1 MKNKMEEKT
10 TILQKINKNK
20 HNILVVVMIIAIIV
34 SFVIYKKY
42 LNVKTTYTVVNGYV
56 EKTTDTLGMII
67 KDETIVELNKK
78 EVAIPITE
86 QNKRVAKGGIVAIY
100 KNDKYDEYLKSVED
114 LDKTIQTL
122 IVDLPASY
130 SNDVS
135 SLDLQIAELS
145 KKARSETSYI
155 KMQEYKSKIDELA
168 YKKVIILG
176 ERSPEGS
183 KVRELIKQRE
193 EIEKNNMYLSTD
205 NILAPVSGIATY
217 KLDGLENLINF
228 ENILNLD
235 DTKIEDIFSKY
246 KSNNVSNFGIKIIDN
261 YNAYILVK
269 EKKGENDKYIQ
280 VDKNYTLKF
289 GEKDINDIT
298 AKLIKSVNGKDYNY
312 VIFKVEN
319 GIENLVDLRTIS
331 VEVVWKKVS
340 GMAVPKSAIKKNE
353 EKGYSYVTL
362 VYGTQYLDV
371 PIKIEIE
378 SDNTCIVENLTKEER
393 EQIGVSTSYI
403 LELYDKLVIE

>member
-1 MKNKMEEKT
+1 MKNKMEEKV
-10 TILQKINKNK
+10 TIIQKINKNR

-34 SFVIYKKY
+34 SLVIYKKY
-42 LNVKTTYTVVNGYV
+42 LNVKTTYTIVNGYV
-56 EKTTDTLGMII
+56 EKATDTLGMII
-67 KDETIVELNKK
+67 KDETVVNLNKK

-86 QNKRVAKGGIVAIY
+86 QNKRVTKGGIVAIY

-135 SLDLQIAELS
+135 SLDLQIVELA

-155 KMQEYKSKIDELA
+155 KMQEYKSKIDELS

-176 ERSPEGS
+176 QRSPEGS

-205 NILAPVSGIATY
+205 NILAPVSGIVTY

-228 ENILNLD
+228 DNILNLD
-235 DTKIEDIFSKY
+235 TTKIEDTFLKY

-261 YNAYILVK
+261 YNAYILVR
-269 EKKGENDKYIQ
+269 EKKGENDEFIQ
-280 VDKNYTLKF
+280 IDKSYTLKF
-289 GEKDINDIT
+289 GEKDINNIT
-298 AKLIKSVNGKDYNY
+298 AKLIKLVNGKDYNY

-319 GIENLVDLRTIS
+319 GIESLVDLRTIS
-331 VEVVWKKVS
+331 VEVVWKKVF
-340 GMAVPKSAIKKNE
+340 GMAIPKSAIKKNE

-362 VYGTQYLDV
+362 VYGTQYIDV

-378 SDNTCIVENLTKEER
+378 SDNTCIVDNLTKEEK
-393 EQIGVSTSYI
+393 EKLGISTSYV
-403 LELYDKLVIE
+403 LDLYDKLVIE

>member
-1 MKNKMEEKT
+1 MKNKMEEKV
-10 TILQKINKNK
+10 TIIQKINKNR

-34 SFVIYKKY
+34 SLVIYKKY
-42 LNVKTTYTVVNGYV
+42 LNVKTTYTIVNGYV
-56 EKTTDTLGMII
+56 EKATDTLGMII
-67 KDETIVELNKK
+67 KDETVVNLNKK

-86 QNKRVAKGGIVAIY
+86 QNKRVTKGGIVAIY

-135 SLDLQIAELS
+135 SLDLQIVELA

-155 KMQEYKSKIDELA
+155 KMQEYKSKIDELS

-176 ERSPEGS
+176 QRSPEGS

-205 NILAPVSGIATY
+205 NILAPVSGIVTY

-228 ENILNLD
+228 DNILNLD
-235 DTKIEDIFSKY
+235 NTKIEDTFLKY

-261 YNAYILVK
+261 YNAYILVR
-269 EKKGENDKYIQ
+269 EKKGENDEFIQ
-280 VDKNYTLKF
+280 IDKSYTLKF
-289 GEKDINDIT
+289 GEKDINNIT
-298 AKLIKSVNGKDYNY
+298 AKLIKLVNGKDYNY

-319 GIENLVDLRTIS
+319 GIESLVDLRTIS
-331 VEVVWKKVS
+331 VEVVWKKVF
-340 GMAVPKSAIKKNE
+340 GMAIPKSAIKKNE

-362 VYGTQYLDV
+362 VYGTQYIDV

-378 SDNTCIVENLTKEER
+378 SDNTCIVDNLTKEEK
-393 EQIGVSTSYI
+393 EKLGISTSYV
-403 LELYDKLVIE
+403 LDLYDKLVIE

>member
-1 MKNKMEEKT
+1 MKNKNEEKI

-20 HNILVVVMIIAIIV
+20 HNILVVIMIIGIV
-34 SFVIYKKY
+34 ISFIIYKRY

-56 EKTTDTLGMII
+56 EKATDTLGLII
-67 KDETIVELNKK
+67 KDETVVELNKK

-86 QNKRVAKGGIVAIY
+86 QNKRVAKCGIVAVY
-100 KNDKYDEYLKSVED
+100 KNDKYDEYLKSIED
-114 LDKTIQTL
+114 LDRTIQSL

-145 KKARSETSYI
+145 KLAISETSYI
-155 KMQEYKSKIDELA
+155 KMQEYKSKIDDLA

-183 KVRELIKQRE
+183 KIRELIEQRKN
-193 EIEKNNMYLSTD
+193 IEKNNMYLSTD
-205 NILAPVSGIATY
+205 NILAPVSGVATY
-217 KLDGLENLINF
+217 KLDGLEDLINF
-228 ENILNLD
+228 ENVENLD
-235 DTKIEDIFSKY
+235 ATKIEDVFSKY
-246 KSNNVSNFGIKIIDN
+246 KSNNVSNFGIKIVDN

-269 EKKGENDKYIQ
+269 EKKGENDNYIQ
-280 VDKNYTLKF
+280 IDRNYTLKF

-298 AKLIKSVNGKDYNY
+298 ARLVKLVNGKDYNY
-312 VIFKVEN
+312 VFFKVEN

-331 VEVVWKKVS
+331 IEVVWKKVS

-362 VYGTQYLDV
+362 VYGTQYIDV

-393 EQIGVSTSYI
+393 EKIGISTSYI